1 MQSCPNVLSHK
12 YFKLLSPAS
21 KSCYHGRRCCAAEMS
36 PQRKPS
42 RLSLTHWCAGVIPCH
57 SRHTALRAR
66 NGRHVSLSAPTL
78 SGCNFSP
85 LEESHTCFT
94 LHLQNRR
101 NKALG
106 AEILLKHAIGRPGDF
121 IRQLNKD
128 QYTFIQHLFVIT
140 ALLNLLDSKLQ
151 KCYSKQRTEIPI
163 VNQCYYF
170 INLGS

>member
-21 KSCYHGRRCCAAEMS
+21 KSCYHGSRCCAAEMS

-42 RLSLTHWCAGVIPCH
+42 CLSLTPRCAAVTPCD
-57 SRHTALRAR
+57 SRHTVLHAR

-101 NKALG
+101 NKALSQQPPPQPKRGERRGKEGVISPFHTAKFTTTGG
-106 AEILLKHAIGRPGDF
+106 ALCSRPMPASAVV
-121 IRQLNKD
+121 RQTKR
-128 QYTFIQHLFVIT
+128 H
-140 ALLNLLDSKLQ
+140 
-151 KCYSKQRTEIPI
+151 
-163 VNQCYYF
+163 
-170 INLGS
+170 